1 MSRIVSSSPGS
12 SGSRSPGS
20 VTFLLPAIVV
30 LLMSAPALAQQEGE
44 AEPLV
49 TDRPDATESSET
61 VRPGRVQLEGGY
73 TFLDS
78 GAVEEH
84 SLGEVLAR
92 VGIVERLELRVGLN
106 SFTWLQTPAG
116 RVSGL
121 SDTSIGLKAKVLQGR
136 GTGLRHPTVAVLA
149 STTLPTGA
157 DELSSDAA
165 EPELRIAAAWE
176 LSDRVG
182 LSSNVG
188 WGWLNDP
195 ATDQRFHELLGSV
208 ALGYGIDDRWGAFVE
223 YFGFYPEDEAGPDE
237 NFVDGGLTYLLTPD
251 LQLDGRVGYRLDGAG
266 DDFFVGFGTSVR
278 W

>member
-1 MSRIVSSSPGS
+1 MSIHLRRPCALILG
-12 SGSRSPGS
+12 
-20 VTFLLPAIVV
+20 FALLA
-30 LLMSAPALAQQEGE
+30 APTSILAQESTTDDD
-44 AEPLV
+44 PLV

-73 TFLDS
+73 TFLDA

-84 SLGEVLAR
+84 SFGEVLAR
-92 VGIVERLELRVGLN
+92 IGIVERLELRVGLN
-106 SFTWLQTPAG
+106 SFTRVDAPAG
-116 RVSGL
+116 RLSGL
-121 SDTSIGLKAKVLQGR
+121 SDTSLGLKAKLLQGR
-136 GTGLRHPTVAVLA
+136 GQGLRHPTIAVLA
-149 STTLPTGA
+149 TTTLPTGA

-165 EPELRIAAAWE
+165 EPELRLASAWA
-176 LSDRVG
+176 LSDRLD

-195 ATDQRFHELLGSV
+195 ASDERFSEFLASV
-208 ALGYGIDDRWGAFVE
+208 ALGYGLSDRWGAFVE

-251 LQLDGRVGYRLDGAG
+251 LQIDGRVGYRLDDGSE
-266 DDFFVGFGTSVR
+266 DFFVGFGTSVR